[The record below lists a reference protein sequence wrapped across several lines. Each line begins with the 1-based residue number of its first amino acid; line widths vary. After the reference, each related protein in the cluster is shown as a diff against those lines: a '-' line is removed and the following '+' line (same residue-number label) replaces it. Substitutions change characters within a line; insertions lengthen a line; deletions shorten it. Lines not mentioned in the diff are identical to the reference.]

1 MSDAFVCGRRPA
13 RIFNESGAFGAIAP
27 GAWDQALAAACAGA
41 PYLARLAERD
51 ADIAARIAR

>member
-27 GAWDQALAAACAGA
+27 G
-41 PYLARLAERD
+41 
-51 ADIAARIAR
+51 